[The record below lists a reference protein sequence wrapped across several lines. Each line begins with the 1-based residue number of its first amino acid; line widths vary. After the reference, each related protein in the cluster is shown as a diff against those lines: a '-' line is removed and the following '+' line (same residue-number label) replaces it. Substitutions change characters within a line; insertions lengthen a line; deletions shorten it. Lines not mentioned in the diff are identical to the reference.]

1 VSPSGQVL
9 ATLHQVAHAAIV
21 SISLRIAARRIA
33 VIRHAQQGDGNRR
46 QSGHQRGEVIGH
58 VTREDA
64 LRGKPIPDALREQLS
79 SSEYMQ
85 VRIAI
90 DRWRAEYEQQQIQE
104 QLAHAAHDLERLTAL
119 FQHNDSMIGSDLMA
133 AVEHY
138 RLRAVITA
146 WEALG
151 VALRQRAE
159 KYGAEHLIPLINIKP
174 FTHDDDPVI
183 IASDQS
189 DTQTMSEK
197 DADKLRGE

>member
-1 VSPSGQVL
+1 
-9 ATLHQVAHAAIV
+9 V

-33 VIRHAQQGDGNRR
+33 VIRHTGQEDGNRR
-46 QSGHQRGEVIGH
+46 QRGEVVGH
-58 VTREDA
+58 ITREDA
-64 LRGKPIPDALREQLS
+64 QHGKPFPDSLREQLS

-85 VRIAI
+85 ARIAV

-104 QLAHAAHDLERLTAL
+104 QLAHAAHDLERLTTL
-119 FQHNDSMIGSDLMA
+119 FQHNDSVMGSDLMA